1 MTRAVL
7 GILMV
12 GALLFIA
19 DQEFADGRYT
29 RMVEK
34 AMMKARNA
42 VGF

>member
-29 RMVEK
+29 RMAEK
-34 AMMKARNA
+34 AMMKVRNA